1 MRRAGRGGF
10 TLIELL
16 VVVAI
21 LGILMA
27 LILPVIQTAMQ
38 KARQKATMSDISI
51 LSKAILS
58 YVTDNGHA
66 PTSPDGEVQSDSEIV
81 GELLSLHIRPFV
93 IADRWGFAF
102 RVWTGENVAGNFGI
116 DAGEVGVED
125 FVIQSVGRDGEDE
138 GFVFNPADTESSLFP
153 IIDLEDFGRD
163 LILWNGSW
171 IHAPRSGG

>member
-1 MRRAGRGGF
+1 MIRKRRSGF

-27 LILPVIQTAMQ
+27 LLLPVIQTAMQ

-58 YVTDNGHA
+58 YVTDHGTA
-66 PTSPDGEVQSDSEIV
+66 PTSPDGVVENDSEII
-81 GELLSLHIRPFV
+81 GQLLSLHIRPFV
-93 IADRWGFAF
+93 IVDRWGFSF
-102 RVWTGENVAGNFGI
+102 RAWTGASVAGVFGI

-125 FVIQSVGRDGEDE
+125 FVIQSLGRDGLEE
-138 GFVFNPADTESSLFP
+138 GFVYNPADPEGNLFP
-153 IIDLEDFGRD
+153 ILDIEDFNKD
-163 LILWNGSW
+163 LIIWNGSW
-171 IHAPRSGG
+171 IHAPRPGG

>member
-1 MRRAGRGGF
+1 MSRRRRPGF

-27 LILPVIQTAMQ
+27 LLLPVIQTAMQ

-58 YVTDNGHA
+58 YTTDHGKA
-66 PTSPDGEVQSDSEIV
+66 PTSPDGAIESDAEII

-93 IADRWGFAF
+93 IDDRWGFPF
-102 RVWTGENVAGNFGI
+102 RAWTGVSVAGCFGI

-125 FVIQSVGRDGEDE
+125 FVVQSVGRDGQDE
-138 GFVFNPADTESSLFP
+138 GFVYNPADSEGNLFS
-153 IIDLEDFGRD
+153 ILDIEDFNND
-163 LILWNGSW
+163 LIIWNGSW
-171 IHAPRSGG
+171 IHAPRPGG